1 MKPPPADR
9 PGVDMDVAAGRR
21 WSLIQ
26 SLVGQKVS
34 LSTTD
39 FHHVVGRLIALAEGD
54 SLRLMV
60 NNQEV
65 VIRRQGVARIH
76 AADPALAEYIK

>member
-1 MKPPPADR
+1 MKPPPAER
-9 PGVDMDVAAGRR
+9 PEAAETARRRRRDLVAG
-21 WSLIQ
+21 
-26 SLVGQKVS
+26 LVGQKVS

-39 FHHVVGRLIALAEGD
+39 FHHVVGRLIALAEDD

-60 NNQEV
+60 KNQEV
-65 VIRRQGVARIH
+65 VIRGQGVARIH

>member
-1 MKPPPADR
+1 MKPPPADG
-9 PGVDMDVAAGRR
+9 PAGSPAADERR
-21 WSLIQ
+21 RALVQ
-26 SLVGQKVS
+26 GLVGQKVS

-39 FHHVVGRLIALAEGD
+39 FHHVVGRLLELREDD

-65 VIRRQGVARIH
+65 LIRRQGVARIH
-76 AADPALAEYIK
+76 AADPALAEFIK

>member
-1 MKPPPADR
+1 MKPPAD
-9 PGVDMDVAAGRR
+9 PGPSDAADQRRRSLVAA
-21 WSLIQ
+21 
-26 SLVGQKVS
+26 LVGQKVS

-39 FHHVVGRLIALAEGD
+39 FHHVVGRLVELREDD

-60 NNQEV
+60 KNQEV
-65 VIRRQGVARIH
+65 IIRCQGVARIH

>member
-1 MKPPPADR
+1 MKPPPAE
-9 PGVDMDVAAGRR
+9 GASAASAQHRR
-21 WSLIQ
+21 ARLRT
-26 SLVGQKVS
+26 LVGHKVS

-39 FHHVVGRLIALAEGD
+39 FHHVVGRLVSLDEDD

-60 NNQEV
+60 KNQEV
-65 VIRRQGVARIH
+65 VIRSQGVARIH